1 MVQEAHIQSFRWV
14 FMTPKC
20 WISLLSSDSE
30 TQVSSVR
37 SPVALTTHVA
47 TAVTN
52 THTQISVTMSRYVT
66 LYLIFS
72 VMCVTG
78 SQRRPNIVVILT
90 DDQDVTMGGTT
101 PLRAA
106 RELIAESG
114 AEFTNAFAT
123 TPICCPSRSSVLTG
137 RYLHNTGTLVHCVH
151 SLHCACSDVVVFI

>member
-1 MVQEAHIQSFRWV
+1 
-14 FMTPKC
+14 
-20 WISLLSSDSE
+20 
-30 TQVSSVR
+30 
-37 SPVALTTHVA
+37 
-47 TAVTN
+47 
-52 THTQISVTMSRYVT
+52 MSRYVT

-123 TPICCPSRSSVLTG
+123 TPICCPSRTSILTG
-137 RYLHNTGTLVHCVH
+137 RYQHNTGGKSEQAV
-151 SLHCACSDVVVFI
+151 